1 MKKIIVLFGNF
12 TFHHFDEIELKLFK
26 QNTEQKALIHSLD
39 KVFEVDTEAEVDE
52 LINQLE
58 NVYYAW
64 IVPSEFKGEIAIE
77 EPNKTLDELIAEK
90 K

>member
-1 MKKIIVLFGNF
+1 MKKIVVLFGNF
-12 TFHHFDEIELKLFK
+12 TFHHFDETELKLFK

-52 LINQLE
+52 LIDKLE
-58 NVYYAW
+58 NEYESW
-64 IVPSEFKGEIAIE
+64 IVPSEFKGEVAIE
-77 EPNKTLDELIAEK
+77 EPNKTLDELIVEK